1 MLVAKNFRILA
12 KYYPRNVTAVAPR
25 GTALVR
31 NSSQT
36 YGRNVA
42 RALLST
48 LDISK
53 YFDKHIKLKP
63 TPISLRDMLKWQSLQ
78 STSTSKLLAHELLT
92 RLAWRIV
99 DLESLPEPTL
109 KTLYT
114 QRVLSIYRN
123 FFCDLGSMYYCA
135 ANGGSG
141 ANEKWS
147 EHEFVELLKDF
158 SADDSATVPTLAK
171 GVRAAIN
178 EYEKKTDASE
188 RDFIPSDA
196 NLEKFYQ
203 SRLGIRMLIGQRIQ
217 PRIKTGID
225 VVAIAK
231 KSFERAKLLSLER
244 FGISPDIEFL
254 GHTCESDWEI
264 SELLGGFCY
273 VRGTFYIFRAIKLSS

>member
-12 KYYPRNVTAVAPR
+12 KHYPRNVSAVAPR

-36 YGRNVA
+36 YERNVV
-42 RALLST
+42 RAPLST

-53 YFDKHIKLKP
+53 YFDKHTKLKP

-114 QRVLSIYRN
+114 QRVLSIYKT
-123 FFCDLGSMYYCA
+123 FFCDLGSIYYCE
-135 ANGGSG
+135 ANDGAG
-141 ANEKWS
+141 ANQKWN
-147 EHEFVELLKDF
+147 EDTFVDLLKSF
-158 SADDSATVPTLAK
+158 SVDDSATVPTLAK

-188 RDFIPSDA
+188 RDFIPSDTS
-196 NLEKFYQ
+196 LEKFYQ

-231 KSFERAKLLSLER
+231 KAMKGQNYCRLNV
-244 FGISPDIEFL
+244 L
-254 GHTCESDWEI
+254 GYHLT
-264 SELLGGFCY
+264 
-273 VRGTFYIFRAIKLSS
+273 